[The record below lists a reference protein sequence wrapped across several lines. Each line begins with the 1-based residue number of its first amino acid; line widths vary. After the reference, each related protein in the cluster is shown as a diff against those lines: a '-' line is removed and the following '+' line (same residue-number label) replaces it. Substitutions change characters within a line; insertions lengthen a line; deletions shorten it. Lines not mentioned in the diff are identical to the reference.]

1 MKQRT
6 PKSQQMNKTLVAI
19 TGIFV
24 VGVLWF
30 QQMEIQSV
38 HDDVQEIKQFII
50 KGNEKMKYTAA
61 DVDCLAKNIY
71 HEAGVESRQ
80 GKFAVAQVTIN
91 RLRDG
96 RWGKTICK
104 VVYAKAQFSWTLYA
118 KKRSE
123 APKGQLWTDSHAV
136 AVAVLEKG
144 YRVPSLQDS
153 ILYHADYIKPPTW
166 VKSVVKIQQIGQHI
180 FYKLA

>member
-1 MKQRT
+1 
-6 PKSQQMNKTLVAI
+6 MNKTLVAI
-19 TGIFV
+19 TGILV

-30 QQMEIQSV
+30 QQMEIQAV
-38 HDDVQEIKQFII
+38 HDDVQDIKQFII

-80 GKFAVAQVTIN
+80 GKFAVAQVTLN

-96 RWGKTICK
+96 RWGKSICK

-118 KKRSE
+118 KKRNE
-123 APKGQLWTDSHAV
+123 APKGQLWTESHAV

-144 YRVPSLQDS
+144 YRVPSLENS
-153 ILYHADYIKPPTW
+153 ILYHADYIKPPLW